1 MIHHGFK
8 KGKRVF
14 VILNDGRELVSKF
27 VDSNSQFIILEDY
40 KIPWKDIRATTINKN
55 RSSDIYNSNIE
66 NNYDKNN

>member
-55 RSSDIYNSNIE
+55 RSSDIYNNIE